1 MLLFTKD
8 KLKNCMSMVRRNV
21 LIYNEETKNVK
32 PELEQQS
39 MYILEVHICVPME
52 SSLEAFKICI

>member
-39 MYILEVHICVPME
+39 MYSLEVYIYVPME

>member
-21 LIYNEETKNVK
+21 LIYNEETKSVK

-39 MYILEVHICVPME
+39 MYSLEVHIYVPME

>member
-1 MLLFTKD
+1 
-8 KLKNCMSMVRRNV
+8 MVRRNV

-39 MYILEVHICVPME
+39 MYSLEVHVYVTME